1 MRGTAQR
8 PAYNFGGLISR
19 RIAMSPSSPAAV
31 AGVTFDVVYLARLRE
46 AFGRGG
52 ESLTL
57 AVASGADVTVADVL
71 GALVA
76 RGGAFAHELAP
87 GRAVR
92 VAVNHEVVTV
102 GHAVRDGD
110 EIALL
115 PPVTG
120 G

>member
-1 MRGTAQR
+1 LQAV
-8 PAYNFGGLISR
+8 PDSR
-19 RIAMSPSSPAAV
+19 SAPVVVSL
-31 AGVTFDVVYLARLRE
+31 VYLARLRE

-57 AVASGADVTVADVL
+57 ANADPTVADVL
-71 GALVA
+71 HALRA
-76 RGGAFAHELAP
+76 RGEPYARELAA
-87 GRAVR
+87 GRAFR
-92 VAVNHEVVTV
+92 VAVNHDVAD
-102 GHAVRDGD
+102 HDARVRDGD